1 MKSTLYYSN
10 FYIFHYILSTLLICM
25 SHVISNGDSAI
36 LTGQFILIHCLEK
49 LCLFQVKANELL

>member
-1 MKSTLYYSN
+1 
-10 FYIFHYILSTLLICM
+10 M

-49 LCLFQVKANELL
+49 LCLFQVKANELLWKGLTGAGHKIVPLI